1 MKYAQ
6 SDIVEVVFPL
16 PNGQFKRHPAI
27 IISNRDVYET
37 EEIYYCIMLSTKNTN
52 DEFIFEITPS
62 MVNYQTDKVS
72 YAKCQL
78 IAQFASNEIM
88 MRFGS
93 LKSESFR
100 KLLLKLNQSVFSFVF

>member
-37 EEIYYCIMLSTKNTN
+37 DEI
-52 DEFIFEITPS
+52 
-62 MVNYQTDKVS
+62 
-72 YAKCQL
+72 
-78 IAQFASNEIM
+78 
-88 MRFGS
+88 
-93 LKSESFR
+93 
-100 KLLLKLNQSVFSFVF
+100 